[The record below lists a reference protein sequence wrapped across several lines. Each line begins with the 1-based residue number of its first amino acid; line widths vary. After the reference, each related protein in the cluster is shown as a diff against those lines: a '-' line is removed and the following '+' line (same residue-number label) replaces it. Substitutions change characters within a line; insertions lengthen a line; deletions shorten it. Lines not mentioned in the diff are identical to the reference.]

1 MSGIGISSEVF
12 DLDGALYIYDR
23 QLDQG
28 VGAKNKERDRRV
40 SRTATLDGGVAIY
53 DTGYAAGDRT
63 INVRVPK
70 APSEIVEFLEYMI
83 ETYATIQVMSK
94 EGAFKA
100 VPNRFTMGDD
110 GSANLELLITED
122 IGEDS

>member
-1 MSGIGISSEVF
+1 MSGIGLSTEIF

-23 QLDQG
+23 QLDQAMG
-28 VGAKNKERDRRV
+28 EKNKERSRRV
-40 SRTATLDGGVAIY
+40 SRTACLDGSVAVY
-53 DTGYAAGDRT
+53 DSGYADGDRT

-70 APSEIVEFLEYMI
+70 APSEIVSFLEYII
-83 ETYATIQVMSK
+83 ETYGTIRVMCF

-110 GSANLELLITED
+110 GSANLELLITEN
-122 IGEDS
+122 IGEE